1 MIQLSED
8 TRTAARHVL
17 DEAIALEHEQGLVPI
32 PSGPS
37 LTEEDLE
44 AARRRPPLTPT
55 IFPAVVED
63 GRVRP
68 LDPSVDLPDGFPAA
82 IVIAR

>member
-1 MIQLSED
+1 MIRLSED

-17 DEAIALEHEQGLVPI
+17 DEAIAIEYEQGLATI
-32 PSGPS
+32 PDGPG
-37 LTEEDLE
+37 LTEEELE
-44 AARRRPPLTPT
+44 AAKRRPPLTPT
-55 IFPAVVED
+55 ILPAVVEN

-68 LDPSVDLPDGFPAA
+68 LDPAADLPDGVPAA